1 VDYRA
6 AHRRPR
12 TRAARWA
19 AIGLAVSIGAGAL
32 AESSC
37 SRTPA
42 DPVRA
47 LLDELAA
54 AAEARDASRFGVR
67 LSERLEGNGQV
78 MDRTDAV
85 ATLRRYF
92 AAYESV
98 RLEVDGVEVDR
109 QGSAAR
115 VRCVVGLSG
124 RARRLPGLDALL
136 PPSAAYR
143 FDLEV
148 ADEGGVWRVRT
159 ASWEPVEAARP
170 DEGR

>member
-1 VDYRA
+1 
-6 AHRRPR
+6 
-12 TRAARWA
+12 
-19 AIGLAVSIGAGAL
+19 
-32 AESSC
+32 
-37 SRTPA
+37 
-42 DPVRA
+42 VRA
-47 LLDELAA
+47 LLAELAA
-54 AAEARDASRFGVR
+54 AAEARDADRFGAR
-67 LSERLEGNGQV
+67 LSERLEGKGQV
-78 MDRTDAV
+78 MDRADAV

-98 RLEVDGVEVDR
+98 SVEVDGVEVDR
-109 QGSAAR
+109 QGTAAR

-159 ASWEPVEAARP
+159 AAWEPAEAARP